1 MKVKPKII
9 KTNRLVLKEL
19 SNENQNDFID
29 IADVATPVVCDE
41 IEEQM
46 ENPEYYEI
54 VVDKK

>member
-1 MKVKPKII
+1 MEKKVQKSKLHI
-9 KTNRLVLKEL
+9 
-19 SNENQNDFID
+19 SQNDFID